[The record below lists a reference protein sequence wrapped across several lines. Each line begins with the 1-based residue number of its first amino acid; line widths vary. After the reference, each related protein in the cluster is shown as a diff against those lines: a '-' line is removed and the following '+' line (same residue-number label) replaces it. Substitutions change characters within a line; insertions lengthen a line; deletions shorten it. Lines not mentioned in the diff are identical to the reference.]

1 MLAYIRYDN
10 CVVRSVG
17 VNSFNNLLR
26 INIIINLILNER
38 AFPIVDF
45 GNPLIVLNL
54 VNSFGKKRQ
63 NLFKIA
69 VNMIMRNNIFIHFGR
84 VYINM
89 DNCQV
94 VALLHGG
101 NGTVADSRAEKHQ
114 RVACVY
120 SSVRCLAAVHTEHS
134 VEQRG
139 IRRHCAKSH
148 HG

>member
-45 GNPLIVLNL
+45 RNPLIVLNL

-89 DNCQV
+89 KHLCLGSEFCS
-94 VALLHGG
+94 VAG
-101 NGTVADSRAEKHQ
+101 NAIGESCSAGDKNIALRSCFIGFKP
-114 RVACVY
+114 
-120 SSVRCLAAVHTEHS
+120 AVHAHQAHIEPVIMRKRTETH
-134 VEQRG
+134 
-139 IRRHCAKSH
+139 K
-148 HG
+148 